1 MTSASG
7 NATGLEVLLSTLTS
21 SHDMQSTL
29 GILQILDEL
38 LSAGTVRRIYYMIS
52 KGGSEALLHT
62 LVNVTRIFPPDYDVI
77 LPLLHLIVKVGQR
90 DKQFGQKAQKIGAIN
105 ETVNLLKHSLWQPK
119 YVTSCLWVLK
129 IYASRVA
136 TGAALGKS
144 GITGLLLKL
153 ISPYTTRN
161 TRAIRA
167 ATEALSALLK
177 SKWNSRRA
185 VDSGYT
191 HRLLKLYQDWHQG
204 DTQNKYIPIH
214 KALLSCIKNITN
226 IQMGKKAFLE
236 ADGMRVLLSTSQAC
250 GSSTDLHPVVKLAT
264 QIMRKCY
271 PKHHLPLR
279 TVKSCYSF
287 VLPNAADSQTLE
299 CPSEPPREDAAV
311 KEDDEEQDDEDGTE
325 NEQPGCNDD
334 EDDLET
340 DLTRLRPNPE
350 FDRTVEDLKQYE
362 RLCPELFGYFQD
374 LDPMSDDQSSSQDD
388 TLCSAFFTTSGPHRC
403 KKPRE
408 WRKDI
413 VEEDSPNPHNSF
425 GNRRTYQTF
434 QASSNNGGE
443 SGSKGLKKNYCTPI
457 QDSGTRPVGPS
468 DGCTLNPSKH
478 KIKEMHLN
486 VHCPSAHSSKI
497 SIHFQDLQ
505 NTKAQNVAG
514 KECARSLSQ
523 SWTIGREHEPQDIG
537 NKLLEMRKEMIPFH
551 DPYVYTTVAEK
562 TKSATDYKTLAFPDY
577 WGHIPPP
584 YQEPLVGQWCGV
596 QRDKIFEDI
605 QRLVN
610 PKDVLDRVIFDTES
624 LSLVTSEDDVSLK
637 FYSNFESGN
646 LRKAIQIRKY
656 EYDLI
661 MNADINTDFQH
672 QWFYFEISGMKAGI
686 PYRFN
691 IINCEKTNSQFNYGM
706 QPVMY
711 SVHEALC
718 GRARWVR
725 VGSDIYY
732 YKNHYCTY
740 GAAARGQ
747 KETSYYTLTFTI
759 TFLHSKDVCYLAY
772 HYPHTYS
779 TLMTHLHLLEE
790 SLNPDQVYFRH
801 QILCSTLGGNNC
813 PVITVT
819 ASPGSQPEQLHQFW
833 NRQYVVLTARV
844 HPGES
849 NASWVMKGTLEF
861 LVSNNPVA
869 RSLRESYIF
878 KIIPMLNPDGVI
890 NGCHRCSLSGED
902 LNRQWSEPSPD
913 LHPTIYHTKGL
924 LSYMRSI
931 GRTPLVYC
939 DYHGH
944 SRKKN
949 IFMYGCS
956 LKETLWQSG
965 SSIDTATLKE
975 DIGYR
980 TIPKILDKISPA
992 FAINRCCFLVQK
1004 SREATARV
1012 VVWREIGVLRSY
1024 TMESTYCGC
1033 DQGKYNGFQI
1043 GTRELEEMGAK
1054 FCTGLLK
1061 LKKDALSCSKQLI
1074 SQDATLLDFDNELQN
1089 DRYMSHSDVSVD
1101 DEPPCPEEID
1111 YSTDSCTEEDDDPI
1125 DLAAELNASSEDEL
1139 EVDKK

>member
-7 NATGLEVLLSTLTS
+7 NATGLEVLLSTLKS
-21 SHDMQSTL
+21 SHDVQSTL
-29 GILQILDEL
+29 SILQILDEL
-38 LSAGTVRRIYYMIS
+38 LSAGTVKRICYMIS
-52 KGGSEALLHT
+52 KGGSEALLQT
-62 LVNVTRIFPPDYDVI
+62 LMNMTRIFPPNYDVI
-77 LPLLHLIVKVGQR
+77 LPLMHLIVKVGQR
-90 DKQFGQKAQKIGAIN
+90 DKRFGQKAQEIGAIN
-105 ETVNLLKHSLWQPK
+105 ETLNLLKHSLPQPK
-119 YVTSCLWVLK
+119 YATPCLWVLK
-129 IYASRVA
+129 IYASSAA
-136 TGAALGKS
+136 TGAVLGKS
-144 GITGLLLKL
+144 GITRIVLKL

-161 TRAIRA
+161 TKVIRA

-177 SKWNSRRA
+177 SKWNSRLA
-185 VDSGYT
+185 VDSGYIQ
-191 HRLLKLYQDWHQG
+191 RLLKLYQDWHQR
-204 DTQNKYIPIH
+204 DTQNKYISTR

-226 IQMGKKAFLE
+226 IQMGKKAFLK
-236 ADGMRVLLSTSQAC
+236 ADGMRILLGTSRAC
-250 GSSTDLHPVVKLAT
+250 GYTTDLQPVVKMAT

-271 PKHHLPLR
+271 PKQHLPLL
-279 TVKSCYSF
+279 TVRSCYSF
-287 VLPNAADSQTLE
+287 VLPNAADSQALE
-299 CPSEPPREDAAV
+299 CPSKTPQEDVAV
-311 KEDDEEQDDEDGTE
+311 KEDDEEQDDEDGTG
-325 NEQPGCNDD
+325 NEEPECNED

-340 DLTRLRPNPE
+340 DLTRLRPNPKL
-350 FDRTVEDLKQYE
+350 DRPVEELKQYE
-362 RLCPELFGYFQD
+362 RLCPELVGYFQD
-374 LDPMSDDQSSSQDD
+374 LDSTSDDQSSSQDSVS
-388 TLCSAFFTTSGPHRC
+388 CSAFFTTSGSQRQ

-413 VEEDSPNPHNSF
+413 IEEESPKPHNLF
-425 GNRRTYQTF
+425 RNGRTHQTPLG
-434 QASSNNGGE
+434 SSDSGGE
-443 SGSKGLKKNYCTPI
+443 NGSKRLTKNYCTPI
-457 QDSGTRPVGPS
+457 RDSGRHPGSGGTW
-468 DGCTLNPSKH
+468 NPSKH

-486 VHCPSAHSSKI
+486 MHWGSADSSKMNMQ
-497 SIHFQDLQ
+497 FQDLQ
-505 NTKAQNVAG
+505 NFKTLSGAG
-514 KECARSLSQ
+514 EECIQPLSQ
-523 SWTIGREHEPQDIG
+523 SWTIGREHMRQDTG
-537 NKLLEMRKEMIPFH
+537 NKLSEMRTEIIPFH
-551 DPYVYTTVAEK
+551 DPYVYTTMAEK
-562 TKSATDYKTLAFPDY
+562 TKSTTDYKTLAFPDY
-577 WGHIPPP
+577 WGHIPSLF
-584 YQEPLVGQWCGV
+584 QEPLTEQWCGH

-610 PKDVLDRVIFDTES
+610 PGDVLNKVIFDIES
-624 LSLVTSEDDVSLK
+624 RSLVASKEDISLK
-637 FYSNFESGN
+637 FYSNFEAGN

-661 MNADINTDFQH
+661 MNADINTDLQH
-672 QWFYFEISGMKAGI
+672 HWFYFKISGMKAGI

-718 GRARWVR
+718 GRAHWVR

-732 YKNHYCTY
+732 YKNHYCRYST
-740 GAAARGQ
+740 AAKGQ
-747 KETSYYTLTFTI
+747 KETSYYTLAFTI

-772 HYPHTYS
+772 HYPYTYS

-801 QILCSTLGGNNC
+801 QILCSTLGGNKC

-833 NRQYVVLTARV
+833 SRQYVVLTARV

-861 LVSNNPVA
+861 LVSDDPIA

-902 LNRQWSEPSPD
+902 LNRQWSEPNPD

-931 GRTPLVYC
+931 GKTPLVYC

-949 IFMYGCS
+949 VFMYGCS
-956 LKETLWQSG
+956 LKETLWQAG

-980 TIPKILDKISPA
+980 TIPKVLDKICPA

-1004 SREATARV
+1004 SRESTARV

-1033 DQGKYNGFQI
+1033 DQGKYDGLQI
-1043 GTRELEEMGAK
+1043 GTGELEEVGVK
-1054 FCTGLLK
+1054 FCIGLLK

-1074 SQDATLLDFDNELQN
+1074 SEDAALLDFDNELQN
-1089 DRYMSHSDVSVD
+1089 DRYMSHSDASVD

-1111 YSTDSCTEEDDDPI
+1111 YYTDNCTEEDDDSI
-1125 DLAAELNASSEDEL
+1125 DLSTELNTSSEDEL
-1139 EVDKK
+1139 ELDKE

>member
-7 NATGLEVLLSTLTS
+7 NATGLEVVLSTLKN
-21 SHDMQSTL
+21 SHDVQSAVN
-29 GILQILDEL
+29 ILQILDEL
-38 LSAGTVRRIYYMIS
+38 LSAGTGKRICYMIS

-62 LVNVTRIFPPDYDVI
+62 LVNMTRISPPNYDVI
-77 LPLLHLIVKVGQR
+77 LPLMHLMVKVGQR
-90 DKQFGQKAQKIGAIN
+90 DKKFGQKAQEIGTIN
-105 ETVNLLKHSLWQPK
+105 ETLSLLKHSLPHTK
-119 YVTSCLWVLK
+119 YVTPCLWVLK
-129 IYASRVA
+129 VYASSVA
-136 TGAALGKS
+136 TGAAMGKI
-144 GITGLLLKL
+144 GIPRLLLNL
-153 ISPYTTRN
+153 ISPYTTRS

-167 ATEALSALLK
+167 ATEGLSALLK

-185 VDSGYT
+185 VENGHI
-191 HRLLKLYQDWHQG
+191 HRLLKLYQDWHQR
-204 DTQNKYIPIH
+204 DTQNKYIPIR
-214 KALLSCIKNITN
+214 KALLNCIKYITN
-226 IQMGKKAFLE
+226 IQTGKKAFLE
-236 ADGMRVLLSTSQAC
+236 ADGMRVLLSTSRAC
-250 GSSTDLHPVVKLAT
+250 GSNTDLHPVVKLAT
-264 QIMRKCY
+264 QIMRRCY
-271 PKHHLPLR
+271 PKSQLPVL
-279 TVKSCYSF
+279 TVRSCYSF
-287 VLPNAADSQTLE
+287 ALPNVADQQAPEHPGKSPQE
-299 CPSEPPREDAAV
+299 GVAV
-311 KEDDEEQDDEDGTE
+311 KEDDEEQDDEDGIE
-325 NEQPGCNDD
+325 NEEPGCNEDD
-334 EDDLET
+334 DDLET

-350 FDRTVEDLKQYE
+350 FDRPAEELKEYE
-362 RLCPELFGYFQD
+362 RLCPELVDYFED
-374 LDPMSDDQSSSQDD
+374 LDAMSDDQSDSQDVAS
-388 TLCSAFFTTSGPHRC
+388 CSALFSAPGPHRC
-403 KKPRE
+403 KKPRK
-408 WRKDI
+408 WRKDLA
-413 VEEDSPNPHNSF
+413 EENSPKAHNPARSRRAHQTSPAPSDS
-425 GNRRTYQTF
+425 GR
-434 QASSNNGGE
+434 E
-443 SGSKGLKKNYCTPI
+443 SGSKNDCTPI
-457 QDSGTRPVGPS
+457 QDSGPHPVAPS
-468 DGCTLNPSKH
+468 GGCTLNPTGQPVKD
-478 KIKEMHLN
+478 MHLKG
-486 VHCPSAHSSKI
+486 SADSSKVRL
-497 SIHFQDLQ
+497 HFQDLY
-505 NTKAQNVAG
+505 NSKAQSVAG
-514 KECARSLSQ
+514 EECARSLDQ
-523 SWTIGREHEPQDIG
+523 SWPIGREHALQDTG
-537 NKLLEMRKEMIPFH
+537 SKLLEMRKEMIPFH
-551 DPYVYTTVAEK
+551 DPYVYTHMAEK

-577 WGHIPPP
+577 WGHVPPL
-584 YQEPLVGQWCGV
+584 YHEPLMGQWCGN
-596 QRDKIFEDI
+596 QSDKIFEDI

-610 PKDVLDRVIFDTES
+610 PGDVLDRVVFDTES
-624 LSLVTSEDDVSLK
+624 PSLVTSEADVSLK

-661 MNADINTDFQH
+661 MNADINTDLQH
-672 QWFYFEISGMKAGI
+672 QWFYFEISSMKAGV

-718 GRARWVR
+718 GRACWAR

-732 YKNHYCTY
+732 YKNHYGRS

-772 HYPHTYS
+772 HYPYTYS

-790 SLNPDQVYFRH
+790 LLNPDQVYFRH

-813 PVITVT
+813 PVITIT

-833 NRQYVVLTARV
+833 NRQYMVLTARV

-861 LVSNNPVA
+861 LVSNDPIA
-869 RSLRESYIF
+869 RSLRDSYIF

-931 GRTPLVYC
+931 DRTPLVYC

-949 IFMYGCS
+949 VFMYGCS

-965 SSIDTATLKE
+965 SSIDTATLNE

-980 TIPKILDKISPA
+980 TIPKVLDKISPA
-992 FAINRCCFLVQK
+992 FAINRCLFLVQK

-1033 DQGKYNGFQI
+1033 DQGKYNGLQI

-1061 LKKDALSCSKQLI
+1061 LKKDALLCGKQLI
-1074 SQDATLLDFDNELQN
+1074 SQDTALLDFEHELQN
-1089 DRYMSHSDVSVD
+1089 VRYISHSDVSVD

-1111 YSTDSCTEEDDDPI
+1111 YYTDNCTEEDDDPI
-1125 DLAAELNASSEDEL
+1125 DLATELNASSEDEL
-1139 EVDKK
+1139 EVGKK